1 MVKYNFKIYKV
12 QNSSKLGITYGI
24 VQNNDKIRYL
34 NTTSDYYS

>member
-24 VQNNDKIRYL
+24 VVLYKIMIKYGI
-34 NTTSDYYS
+34 